1 MPPYA
6 AEIEALMTNLIDNPY
21 QRPEVCDAPTFLKN
35 VADNVRQDEPTLRY
49 FTQHP
54 VGLDEISR
62 HVKTDKD
69 LKARLVEKRTFFIE
83 TPQERLEASIL
94 DLIRLHRSEYR
105 PLELTNRLVSIAFC
119 FLIRAKNVPLY
130 THERPPVKNS
140 KLSDAFHGKYTQG
153 DMTSVNSPI
162 GNLNKFLSITKP
174 TQPRTPEALKALI
187 SLAQSGDP
195 IALSIL
201 LKVQIHGLEGD
212 LIFPANTARAQ
223 LLARQLEQFEHSPVA
238 LYHRAYFAYQNARAA
253 EANQNVDETAAFKA
267 EVHTFMTRAAEQGHE
282 WVRHLLALDLL
293 FNREASYLPL
303 LNPMADE
310 GERACQNI
318 LNEIEAM
325 DLPEESRL
333 RKVIK
338 VLCRTGVHETF
349 PFVQKVIVALFDKNR
364 SLCGEIL
371 DKIIL
376 EKDHYRAT
384 TVREDCKNKKSG
396 ELVRSHLEFVLS
408 IPSISDQRKVELVT
422 RQIQKGDKPTDLPM
436 AHKLISLKPAEQY
449 AKLTYYI
456 MQALFETGYTEAYE
470 DLYQRLHL
478 EDPEAKIENLF
489 HVLIAMHH
497 YNHQFTQTLLA
508 YAIAAGKHDAEYLET
523 VSGRLSYIS
532 IYEGLKTLR
541 EKLIQGIPTI
551 MSQPI
556 EKEEKEDLQRFCAI
570 INGQAENIL
579 IFPEMNKLEAKDK
592 AMQRYEAL
600 KARRK

>member
-1 MPPYA
+1 MPPYT
-6 AEIEALMTNLIDNPY
+6 AEIEALMTNLINNPY

-35 VADNVRQDEPTLRY
+35 VADGVRQDEPTLRY

-62 HVKTDKD
+62 HLKTNKE
-69 LKARLVEKRTFFIE
+69 LKSRLVEKRTFFIE

-105 PLELTNRLVSIAFC
+105 PFELTNRLVSIAFC
-119 FLIRAKNVPLY
+119 FLRGTKNVPLY

-162 GNLNKFLSITKP
+162 GNLNKFLSIIKP
-174 TQPRTPEALKALI
+174 TQPRTPEALEALI
-187 SLAQSGDP
+187 SLAQSGHP
-195 IALSIL
+195 IALTIL
-201 LKVQIHGLEGD
+201 LKIQSDGLEGD
-212 LIFPANTARAQ
+212 LIFPADTARAQ
-223 LLARQLEQFEHSPVA
+223 LLARQLEQFEHSPMA
-238 LYHRAYFAYQNARAA
+238 LYHRAYFAYQNVRAA
-253 EANQNVDETAAFKA
+253 EANQNVGETAAFKA
-267 EVHTFMTRAAEQGHE
+267 EAHTFMTRAAEQGHE
-282 WVRHLLALDLL
+282 WAGHLLAFDLL

-310 GERACQNI
+310 LERACQNI

-325 DLPEESRL
+325 NLPEESKL

-338 VLCRTGVHETF
+338 ILCRTGVHETF

-364 SLCGEIL
+364 SLCDEIL
-371 DKIIL
+371 HKIIL

-384 TVREDCKNKKSG
+384 SIHEEYKNKKSG
-396 ELVRSHLEFVLS
+396 ELVRSHLGFVLS

-422 RQIQKGDKPTDLPM
+422 RQIQKGDKPSDLPM
-436 AHKLISLKPAEQY
+436 AHKLIRLEPAAQY
-449 AKLTYYI
+449 AKLTYYV

-478 EDPEAKIENLF
+478 EDPEIKIENLF
-489 HVLIAMHH
+489 HALIAMHH
-497 YNHQFTQTLLA
+497 YSHQFSQTLLA
-508 YAIAAGKHDAEYLET
+508 YAVAAGKHDAEYLQT
-523 VSGRLSYIS
+523 VAGRLAYIS

-541 EKLIQGIPTI
+541 EKLMHGIPTI
-551 MSQPI
+551 MSQPM

-570 INGQAENIL
+570 INGQAENVL
-579 IFPEMNKLEAKDK
+579 IFPEMNKIEAKEI